1 MGQTTPTEPQT
12 GTPPTRKEPA
22 PQPPPSSGK
31 GWVWLVVLAIIGGAT
46 YYYWPKIQAYY
57 STPAPAATTG
67 KGKGKGGGTALVV
80 AARAKRGSIG
90 VYDNGLGAVTP
101 IYTVTVKTRVDGQ
114 LMNVLFKE
122 GQLVKKGDLL
132 LEIDPRP
139 YQVQL
144 DQAQGQLLHDQALLK
159 NAKVDLD
166 RYKTLLN
173 QQAIPEQQYATQEAL
188 VSQYEGTIKT
198 DQAAIDSAKLNLI
211 YCHVT
216 SPIEGRVG
224 LRLVDP
230 GNIVHA
236 SDANGLLVITQMDP
250 ISVIFTI
257 AEDQLPPVLE
267 KLHGGQTLLV
277 EAWDRDKRNK
287 LGNGKLDTID
297 NQIDPTTGTLRLRA
311 TFENKAGKLYP
322 SQFVNARLL
331 VEQKASVVLL
341 PNAAVQRNSQ
351 STYVWLIKPDNSVT
365 VRPIVTGVT
374 EGDNTEIVSGVNAGD
389 AVVTVGVDRLVE
401 GSRVNAQVPGEAA
414 RGGGRGRGDQA
425 SGGDQPAAT
434 GKSGDK
440 GTSDGGEK
448 KGRGKGGRTGKG
460 RS

>member
-1 MGQTTPTEPQT
+1 
-12 GTPPTRKEPA
+12 
-22 PQPPPSSGK
+22 
-31 GWVWLVVLAIIGGAT
+31 
-46 YYYWPKIQAYY
+46 
-57 STPAPAATTG
+57 
-67 KGKGKGGGTALVV
+67 
-80 AARAKRGSIG
+80 
-90 VYDNGLGAVTP
+90 
-101 IYTVTVKTRVDGQ
+101 VKSRVDGQ

-122 GQLVKKGDLL
+122 GQMVKKGDLL
-132 LEIDPRP
+132 VEIDPRP

-144 DQAQGQLLHDQALLK
+144 DQATGQQLHDQALLK

-198 DQAAIDSAKLNLI
+198 DQAAIDSAKLNLTYSHI
-211 YCHVT
+211 T
-216 SPIEGRVG
+216 APIDGRIG

-257 AEDQLPPVLE
+257 SEDQLPPVQE
-267 KLHGGQTLLV
+267 RVHAGQALSV

-287 LGNGKLDTID
+287 LGIGKLDTID

-331 VEQKASVVLL
+331 VEQKSNVVLL

-351 STYVWLIKPDNSVT
+351 SVYVWLIKPDNTVT

-374 EGDNTEIVSGVNAGD
+374 EGDNTEILSGVDAGD
-389 AVVTVGVDRLVE
+389 AVVTVGVDRLLE

-425 SGGDQPAAT
+425 SGADQPAAAAD
-434 GKSGDK
+434 KSGDK
-440 GTSDGGEK
+440 GTSDGGEH